1 MMSAAARP
9 IVNVHAEDGKST
21 TGTVALPAVFKAP
34 IRPDVVQFVHTN
46 MRKNKRQARAVSEK
60 AGHQTSAE
68 SWGTGRAVARI
79 PRVGGGGTHRAGQA
93 AFGNMCRGGRMFAPT
108 KTWRKWHV
116 KLNQNQKRYATVSAL
131 AASAIPALVLARGHR
146 IESIEE
152 VPLVVANGI
161 ESMTKTRVAVE
172 LLKSLNA
179 YRDVVKVSNSRKLRA
194 GKGKLRNRRHRQR
207 RGPLIVYKED
217 NGITRAFRNLPGV
230 ELANVRRLN
239 LLQLAPGG
247 HLGRFIIWTQGAFE
261 MLDKVFGTYRKSSA
275 LKRDYNLPAHSM
287 TNPDL
292 MRLLQS
298 EEIRGAL
305 KTAGPAHTKRAPG
318 QKKNPLRNTQAMLR
332 LNPYAQAFRRQEILG
347 REKAAAIKASGKA
360 QPKKGGKRASAAF
373 VKTLLSE

>member
-1 MMSAAARP
+1 MSAAARP
-9 IVNVHAEDGKST
+9 IVNVHAETGKGT
-21 TGTVALPAVFKAP
+21 IGTVALPAVFKAP

-46 MRKNKRQARAVSEK
+46 MRKNKRQARAVSDK

-79 PRVGGGGTHRAGQA
+79 PRVGGGGTHRSGQA

-146 IESIEE
+146 IERIEE
-152 VPLVVANGI
+152 VPLVVGNGV
-161 ESMTKTRVAVE
+161 ESITKTRAAVE

-261 MLDKVFGTYRKSSA
+261 MLDKVFGTYRKSAA
-275 LKRDYNLPAHSM
+275 LKRDYNLPSHSM
-287 TNPDL
+287 SNPDL

-298 EEIRGAL
+298 DEIRSAL
-305 KTAGPAHTKRAPG
+305 KTAGPARTKRAPG

-347 REKAAAIKASGKA
+347 REKAAALKAAGKA
-360 QPKKGGKRASAAF
+360 EPKKKSGKRASAKF
-373 VKTLLSE
+373 LKVLLSK